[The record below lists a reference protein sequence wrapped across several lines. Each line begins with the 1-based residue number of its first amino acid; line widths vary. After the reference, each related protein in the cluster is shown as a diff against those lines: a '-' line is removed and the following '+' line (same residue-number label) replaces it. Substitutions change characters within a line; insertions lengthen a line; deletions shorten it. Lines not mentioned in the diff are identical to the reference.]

1 MSGPTIQARA
11 TKIGAGPWQPQ
22 EAVGPACEGSCGT
35 DSPATPA
42 LALQQIKVVM
52 MEEPAMKTDKDLQ
65 SDVMAE
71 LRWDPTVD
79 AADIGVSVEHSA
91 VTLGGHV
98 KSYAEKI
105 AAERAA
111 KRVFGVKAV
120 ADEIEVKV
128 PGTGLRDD
136 SAIAEAVA
144 DALSWNVMV
153 PPDKVKA
160 VVSNGWVTF
169 EGEVEWA
176 YQQAA
181 AERAVRDI
189 KWIRG
194 ITNRVVVKPHL
205 TPRDVEKKILEAF
218 HRSADVDARGIHIET
233 TDGTVTLHGRVR
245 SWSEIEAAKRAA
257 WAAPGV
263 SKVISELVVST
274 ESGVMSEVLG

>member
-1 MSGPTIQARA
+1 
-11 TKIGAGPWQPQ
+11 
-22 EAVGPACEGSCGT
+22 
-35 DSPATPA
+35 
-42 LALQQIKVVM
+42 
-52 MEEPAMKTDKDLQ
+52 MKSDEDLQ

-71 LRWDPTVD
+71 LRWDPMVD
-79 AADIGVSVEHSA
+79 AADIGVSVEHGA
-91 VTLGGHV
+91 VTVGGHV
-98 KSYAEKI
+98 KSYAEKV

-128 PGTGLRDD
+128 PGSETHDD

-144 DALSWNVMV
+144 DALSWNVRV

-160 VVSNGWVTF
+160 VVSKGWVTF

-176 YQQAA
+176 YQQSAV
-181 AERAVRDI
+181 ERTVRDI

-194 ITNRVVVKPHL
+194 LTNRVTVRPRV

-218 HRSADVDARGIHIET
+218 HRSADVDARGIRIET
-233 TDGTVTLHGRVR
+233 RDGTVTLHGPVR
-245 SWSEIEAAKRAA
+245 SWSEVEAAKRAA

-263 SKVISELVVST
+263 SRVISELVVST
-274 ESGVMSEVLG
+274 ESKVMAEVLD

>member
-1 MSGPTIQARA
+1 
-11 TKIGAGPWQPQ
+11 
-22 EAVGPACEGSCGT
+22 
-35 DSPATPA
+35 
-42 LALQQIKVVM
+42 M

-120 ADEIEVKV
+120 ADEIEVKL
-128 PGTGLRDD
+128 PGTGMRDD
-136 SAIAEAVA
+136 SAIAESVA

-153 PPDKVKA
+153 PQDKVKA

-169 EGEVEWA
+169 EGEVEWP

-181 AERAVRDI
+181 VERAVRDI

-194 ITNRVVVKPHL
+194 ITNRVTVSPHV
-205 TPRDVEKKILEAF
+205 TPREVEKKILEAF
-218 HRSADVDARGIHIET
+218 HRSADVDARGIRIET
-233 TDGTVTLHGRVR
+233 TGGTVTLRGQVR

-263 SKVISELVVST
+263 SKVINELMVST
-274 ESGVMSEVLG
+274 ESAVMTEVLG